1 MAGSV
6 FLVFGIKFSRTFSVL
21 RGPFSPKEIWVPE
34 NGFLMNV
41 FKDSYAFKTLTFQE
55 LFISILTW
63 IFGNSF
69 AQGPSRILKEYL
81 LNIFRAIGVVIKVKF

>member
-1 MAGSV
+1 
-6 FLVFGIKFSRTFSVL
+6 
-21 RGPFSPKEIWVPE
+21 
-34 NGFLMNV
+34 MNV
-41 FKDSYAFKTLTFQE
+41 FKVSYAFKTLTFQE